1 MAVTMIARAGPRV
14 PRGRGGMRLDVACR
28 TAFERRIEAKRGQG
42 QQGQQASTSASA
54 TTTMMASGTG
64 KGGAAAAKQ
73 GAKQGNNAGAKALS
87 LEKKKKEAQAA
98 PKPRSQPAGRR
109 QRFDRD
115 FGFGEQGPHVEKLQ
129 RQLLS
134 EGLLMRDSVTGYFGK
149 DTKEAL
155 IEWQKKNQ
163 VLPSGYLGP
172 VSRSV
177 MNKQGFGTRAKAAM
191 VGLAGPA
198 SFLLAAT
205 GAVGAGFAVAVAAA
219 AVKKRYGGAIAAA
232 VGSLVAGDSSA
243 QADFEEP
250 SSISAQA
257 PPPSEGGA
265 GAEYSRRVQLRRE
278 IASLQNSLGQSE
290 QQVNLL
296 RRELRREK
304 ERADRAEALYLELQ
318 AKMAGLRR
326 K

>member
-1 MAVTMIARAGPRV
+1 MIARAGPRV

-28 TAFERRIEAKRGQG
+28 TGFERRIEAKRGQN

-54 TTTMMASGTG
+54 TTTTTVVSGTG

-73 GAKQGNNAGAKALS
+73 GAKQGNNAGAKALF
-87 LEKKKKEAQAA
+87 LEKKKKKEAQAA
-98 PKPRSQPAGRR
+98 PKPAGRR

-134 EGLLMRDSVTGYFGK
+134 EGLLTRDSVTGYFGK

-177 MNKQGFGTRAKAAM
+177 MNKQGFGTRAKSAM

-219 AVKKRYGGAIAAA
+219 AVQKRYGGAIAAA

>member
-1 MAVTMIARAGPRV
+1 MIARAGPRV

-28 TAFERRIEAKRGQG
+28 TAFERRIEAKRGQN

-54 TTTMMASGTG
+54 TTTTTVVSGTG

-73 GAKQGNNAGAKALS
+73 GAKQGNNAGAKALF
-87 LEKKKKEAQAA
+87 LEKKKKKEAQAA
-98 PKPRSQPAGRR
+98 PKPAGRR

-134 EGLLMRDSVTGYFGK
+134 EGLLTRDSVTGYFGK

>member
-28 TAFERRIEAKRGQG
+28 TGFERRIEAKRGQN

-54 TTTMMASGTG
+54 TTTTTVVSGTG

-73 GAKQGNNAGAKALS
+73 GAKQGNNAGAKALF
-87 LEKKKKEAQAA
+87 LEKKKKKEAQAA
-98 PKPRSQPAGRR
+98 PKPAGRR

-134 EGLLMRDSVTGYFGK
+134 EGLLTRDSVTGYFGK

>member
-1 MAVTMIARAGPRV
+1 MIARAGPRV

-28 TAFERRIEAKRGQG
+28 TGFERRIEAKRGQN

-54 TTTMMASGTG
+54 TTTTTVVSGTG

-73 GAKQGNNAGAKALS
+73 GAKQGNNAGAKALF
-87 LEKKKKEAQAA
+87 LEKKKKKEAQAA
-98 PKPRSQPAGRR
+98 PKPAGRR

-134 EGLLMRDSVTGYFGK
+134 EGLLTRDSVTGYFGK